1 MAPSKSKSSRAR
13 KGPAKS
19 IENLLSAQTT
29 VILNAVDERLSA
41 QDKKFEARFDTID
54 RRFDAQDKR
63 IEERFAA
70 QNIAL
75 LTAVDKRL
83 EKMEQRFNEKL
94 DRLTTT
100 LDKFLKR
107 MTDMEQE
114 FTFMKNDVKRIK
126 AVLREKLGVVVD

>member
-1 MAPSKSKSSRAR
+1 MIQSKPKNKRGDTKSPQ
-13 KGPAKS
+13 G
-19 IENLLSAQTT
+19 IEQLLSEQTT
-29 VILNAVDERLSA
+29 VILEAVDHRL
-41 QDKKFEARFDTID
+41 DKQKTSLLTEMD
-54 RRFDAQDKR
+54 RRFDIQDKR
-63 IEERFAA
+63 IDERFAA
-70 QNIAL
+70 QNIAI

-126 AVLREKLGVVVD
+126 AVLREKLGVAIE